1 MERTEQLTIREG
13 RNEVESYKNDGYRF
27 IQRYYEPN
35 NSYSIVLQHPRTLR
49 RLTIVVQ
56 PRWGMVL
63 TKEGRRV
70 LKLKTFN

>member
-1 MERTEQLTIREG
+1 MIKSEQQTIHEG
-13 RNEVESYKNDGYRF
+13 RNEVENYIHDGY
-27 IQRYYEPN
+27 IIVQRYPEPN

-63 TKEGRRV
+63 TKEGSRI
-70 LKLKTFN
+70 LKIRTFN

>member
-27 IQRYYEPN
+27 IRRYDEPN

-63 TKEGRRV
+63 TKEGRRI

>member
-1 MERTEQLTIREG
+1 MTKSEKLTIRAG
-13 RNEVESYKNDGYRF
+13 RYEVESYKSDGYRL
-27 IQRYYEPN
+27 IQRFQEPN

-56 PRWGMVL
+56 PRWGML
-63 TKEGRRV
+63 LIKEGMRV

>member
-1 MERTEQLTIREG
+1 MKKAEQQTIRAG
-13 RNEVESYKNDGYRF
+13 SYEVESYKKDGYRF
-27 IQRYYEPN
+27 VQRYTEPN

>member
-1 MERTEQLTIREG
+1 MTKSAQLTISAG
-13 RNEVESYKNDGYRF
+13 RNEVESYKDDGYRL
-27 IQRYYEPN
+27 IQRYPEPN

-63 TKEGRRV
+63 TKEGNRV
-70 LKLKTFN
+70 LKIKTFN

>member
-1 MERTEQLTIREG
+1 MTKAEQLTIRAG
-13 RNEVESYKNDGYRF
+13 RNEVEGYKDDGYRF
-27 IQRYYEPN
+27 IQRYTEPN

-63 TKEGRRV
+63 TKEENRV
-70 LKLKTFN
+70 LKIKTFS

>member
-1 MERTEQLTIREG
+1 MKKSEQLTIRAG
-13 RNEVESYKNDGYRF
+13 HNEVESYKDDGYRF
-27 IQRYYEPN
+27 IQRYPEPN

-49 RLTIVVQ
+49 RLTIEVQ

-70 LKLKTFN
+70 LKIKTFN

>member
-27 IQRYYEPN
+27 IQRYDEPN

-63 TKEGRRV
+63 TKEGSRV
-70 LKLKTFN
+70 LKIKTYN

>member
-13 RNEVESYKNDGYRF
+13 RNEVESYKSDGYRF
-27 IQRYYEPN
+27 IQRYDEPN
-35 NSYSIVLQHPRTLR
+35 NSYSIILQHPRTLR

-56 PRWGMVL
+56 PRWGIVL

>member
-1 MERTEQLTIREG
+1 MERTEQLTIRAG
-13 RNEVESYKNDGYRF
+13 RNEVESYKDDGYRF
-27 IQRYYEPN
+27 IQRYPEPN

-63 TKEGRRV
+63 TKEGNRV
-70 LKLKTFN
+70 LKIKTFS

>member
-27 IQRYYEPN
+27 IQRYDEPN

>member
-27 IQRYYEPN
+27 IQRYDEPN

-63 TKEGRRV
+63 TKEGRRI

>member
-1 MERTEQLTIREG
+1 MTKSEKLTIRAG
-13 RNEVESYKNDGYRF
+13 HYEVESYKSDGYRF
-27 IQRYYEPN
+27 IQRFSEPN

-56 PRWGMVL
+56 PRWGML
-63 TKEGRRV
+63 LIKEGKRV

>member
-1 MERTEQLTIREG
+1 MERTEQLTIRAG

-27 IQRYYEPN
+27 IQRYDEPN